1 VKALPERRRPVTES
15 QQKRPIHRSAWK
27 GSSTKS
33 VCRVWDTRHPK
44 GQGRRRSG
52 FVAFRVDRHMLWRC
66 IEMRLA
72 AWRGRRVGPRGYP
85 APSRYRYLPG
95 PSCASCAHAPV
106 GPRPPRSFRP
116 LRGVLR
122 RFWRPVDPPSIR
134 CHDGV
139 RAAGARCSCGR
150 GRVFTYPR
158 KYKRPR
164 GKVPG
169 QGARWN
175 PRAMDHLDRCD
186 RVGSSELPGG
196 EVPRLSPAHG

>member
-1 VKALPERRRPVTES
+1 MGAPARTSLENPLGGPFS
-15 QQKRPIHRSAWK
+15 LAPIHRSEWK

-33 VCRVWDTRHPK
+33 VSRVWDTRHPK

-106 GPRPPRSFRP
+106 GPGLPVPSGPFAAFC
-116 LRGVLR
+116 GVSGAL
-122 RFWRPVDPPSIR
+122 SIR
-134 CHDGV
+134 
-139 RAAGARCSCGR
+139 RPSAAKTGCAL
-150 GRVFTYPR
+150 RVYD
-158 KYKRPR
+158 
-164 GKVPG
+164 
-169 QGARWN
+169 A
-175 PRAMDHLDRCD
+175 
-186 RVGSSELPGG
+186 RVGEGGYSRTRESTNGPEVGFRAKARDGTLELWIT
-196 EVPRLSPAHG
+196 

>member
-1 VKALPERRRPVTES
+1 MKALPERRRPVTES

-106 GPRPPRSFRP
+106 GPASPFLPAPSRRSVAFLAPCRSAVHPLPRR
-116 LRGVLR
+116 
-122 RFWRPVDPPSIR
+122 
-134 CHDGV
+134 
-139 RAAGARCSCGR
+139 GARCGCAMLVWARAGIR
-150 GRVFTYPR
+150 IPIKIQTAPR
-158 KYKRPR
+158 
-164 GKVPG
+164 
-169 QGARWN
+169 
-175 PRAMDHLDRCD
+175 
-186 RVGSSELPGG
+186 
-196 EVPRLSPAHG
+196 